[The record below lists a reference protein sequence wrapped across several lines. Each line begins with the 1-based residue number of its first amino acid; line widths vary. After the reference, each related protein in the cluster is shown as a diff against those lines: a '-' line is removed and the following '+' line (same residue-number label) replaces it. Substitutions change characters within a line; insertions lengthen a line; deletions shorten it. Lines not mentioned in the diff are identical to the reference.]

1 MKTKQLDAKTFTN
14 LRHLNGL
21 SQRTVDDLYETYRTY
36 VIKTNEVHARLKTT
50 NLGEADAIY
59 SEFRT
64 LKMEQAS
71 LLGAVKS
78 FELFFTHLGGQGGK
92 PTGLVLTEIER
103 QYGDWAAFLKEL
115 TATALASR
123 SWATLCYDRER
134 REVLTLVLDTPGA
147 LTAWN
152 IEPVLMLDVS
162 ERACSTE
169 FGRNRRG
176 YVEALLKNIDWAR
189 VEHNLA
195 HALELEPVLR
205 SS

>member
-1 MKTKQLDAKTFTN
+1 MKTKRLDVKTFAN
-14 LRHLNGL
+14 LRDLNGINP
-21 SQRTVDDLYETYRTY
+21 RTVDDLYEAYRTL
-36 VIKTNEVHARLKTT
+36 VIKTNEVHERLKTT
-50 NLGEADAIY
+50 SRTEADAIY
-59 SEFRT
+59 SQYRT

-78 FELFFTHLGGQGGK
+78 YELFFTHLGGNGGK
-92 PTGLVLTEIER
+92 PQGLVLTEIER
-103 QYGDWAAFLKEL
+103 HYETWEGFVQEL
-115 TATALASR
+115 TATAMASR

-134 REVLTLVLDTPGA
+134 RELLTLVLDTPGA

-162 ERACSTE
+162 EGAFRPQ
-169 FGRNRRG
+169 FGRNKTA
-176 YVEALLKNIDWAR
+176 YVAALMKNIDWAR